1 MLRKL
6 FLVRGVYSV
15 VFNMTKGGGVHVM
28 KLFKFPNI
36 GMTQYLNTLKRKE
49 KVKPELLKRVITI
62 KM

>member
-1 MLRKL
+1 MA
-6 FLVRGVYSV
+6 
-15 VFNMTKGGGVHVM
+15 FNMTKGGGVHVM